1 MHPELKRIEDQY
13 LSLVADLQ
21 AGHIGQADALAVLT
35 NLTAVDGEGWVWSI
49 DPYSGEFLRALPG
62 QPGAPADPFHFS
74 VSRLPVVPVAVPP
87 HGTPADQVS
96 EYLHPNLHPLPPTP
110 VAERAVSS
118 LSGMAGSIA
127 GGLGSAAK
135 PVRGLLTG
143 RGRTI
148 VVIVVSLVLIAAL
161 FAGRPGGESGSETAP
176 TSVPTL
182 TVPPPTIV
190 IAGDEA
196 ASSTT
201 NVPVADAASP
211 TTPTTLAPLPS
222 DAELTEL
229 LNLLGSGDSA
239 ALAPRLPESQRERLD
254 LLAVLGIVRGGFDIS
269 FGTPKVSGSS
279 VLVQVRAGTP
289 ESPVR
294 RWSLRLNRSATGA
307 WVIVSAA
314 KA

>member
-21 AGHIGQADALAVLT
+21 AGHIGQADALAVLA

-62 QPGAPADPFHFS
+62 QPGAPADPSQFS
-74 VSRLPVVPVAVPP
+74 VARLPVVPVEIPP

-96 EYLHPNLHPLPPTP
+96 EYLHPNLRPLPPTP

-127 GGLGSAAK
+127 GGLGDAAK
-135 PVRGLLTG
+135 PVRGLLQG
-143 RGRTI
+143 RGRT
-148 VVIVVSLVLIAAL
+148 VIVVVVALVLLAAL
-161 FAGRPGGESGSETAP
+161 FAGRPGGEAGSDATP
-176 TSVPTL
+176 TSIPTP

-190 IAGDEA
+190 IGGEGSSSSVTTVP
-196 ASSTT
+196 ASET
-201 NVPVADAASP
+201 ASP
-211 TTPTTLAPLPS
+211 TPTTLAPLPS
-222 DAELTEL
+222 DAELAEL
-229 LNLLGSGDSA
+229 LSLIGSGDPA

-279 VLVQVRAGTP
+279 VLVQVRAGSA

-294 RWSLRLNRSATGA
+294 RWSLRLDRSETGS
-307 WVIVSAA
+307 WVIVSVARA
-314 KA
+314 